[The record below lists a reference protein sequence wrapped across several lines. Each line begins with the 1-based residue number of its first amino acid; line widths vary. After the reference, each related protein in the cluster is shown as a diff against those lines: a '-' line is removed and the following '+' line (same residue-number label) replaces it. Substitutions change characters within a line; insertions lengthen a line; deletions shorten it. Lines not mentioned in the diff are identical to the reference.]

1 MKTTLLENNNL
12 TIHDPNI
19 DDKFVATKSTLDII
33 SQVTCQVYGNQI
45 SDNIIIQESNLTGK
59 GIDKKYLSQHQEPL
73 LGNDTELQSSDC
85 KDRMITDTIIQQKRH
100 CPVKRSTDFLWN

>member
-1 MKTTLLENNNL
+1 VKTTLFEDNNL

-19 DDKFVATKSTLDII
+19 DDKFVATKYTLDII

-45 SDNIIIQESNLTGK
+45 SDNSIIQEANLAGE
-59 GIDKKYLSQHQEPL
+59 GIDKEYLSQHQEPL
-73 LGNDTELQSSDC
+73 LGNVIELQNSDC
-85 KDRMITDTIIQQKRH
+85 KDRMITDTAVQQKRH